1 MTTLLEQKDVVV
13 GYGRIEAL
21 HGLSFTVEQGEI
33 VSLIGA
39 NGAGK
44 TTTMKAISGL
54 LNLSKGSITFD
65 GEDITK
71 MKAHVRVVRGIS
83 QAPEGRGI
91 FPGMTVLENLDMGA
105 YSRKDRSL
113 LQEDIDR
120 VFSLFP
126 RLAERK
132 SQAGGTMSGGE
143 QQMLAIGRA
152 LMGRPRLLLLDE
164 PSMGLAPQFIKQIF
178 RIISEINEQGTT
190 ILLVEQ
196 NANQALARAHR
207 AFVLETGSIT
217 HSGTGTELL
226 ANSAIKEA
234 YLGVA

>member
-1 MTTLLEQKDVVV
+1 MTTLLELNDVVV

-21 HGLSFTVEQGEI
+21 HGLSFTVEEGEI

-54 LNLSKGSITFD
+54 LNLTKGSIRFD
-65 GEDITK
+65 GQDITK
-71 MKAHVRVVRGIS
+71 TKAHIRVANGIS
-83 QAPEGRGI
+83 QSPEGRGI
-91 FPGMTVLENLDMGA
+91 FPGMTVLENLDMGTYA
-105 YSRKDRSL
+105 RKDRTGVKADL
-113 LQEDIDR
+113 ER
-120 VFSLFP
+120 VFALFP
-126 RLAERK
+126 RLEERK
-132 SQAGGTMSGGE
+132 TQVGGTMSGGE
-143 QQMLAIGRA
+143 QQLLAIGRA

-178 RIISEINEQGTT
+178 RIITEINEQGTT

-207 AFVLETGSIT
+207 AFVLETGTIT
-217 HSGTGTELL
+217 HSGTGRELL
-226 ANSAIKEA
+226 TNSAIKEA

>member
-1 MTTLLEQKDVVV
+1 MTTLLELENVVV

-21 HGLSFTVEQGEI
+21 HGLNFTVEEGEI

-54 LNLSKGSITFD
+54 LSLTKGSIRFD
-65 GEDITK
+65 GQDLAK
-71 MKAHVRVVRGIS
+71 VKAHTRVVRGIS

-91 FPGMTVLENLDMGA
+91 FPGMTVLENLDIGT
-105 YSRKDRSL
+105 YGRKDRSGVK
-113 LQEDIDR
+113 EDLER
-120 VFSLFP
+120 VFTLFP
-126 RLAERK
+126 RLQERK
-132 SQAGGTMSGGE
+132 TQMGGTMSGGE

-152 LMGRPRLLLLDE
+152 LMSRPRLLLLDE
-164 PSMGLAPQFIKQIF
+164 PSMGLAPQFIRQIF
-178 RIISEINEQGTT
+178 RIIKEINEQGTT

-207 AFVLETGSIT
+207 AFVLETGVIT
-217 HSGTGTELL
+217 HSGTGKELL
-226 ANSAIKEA
+226 ANPAIKEA
-234 YLGVA
+234 YLGVG